1 MKDTII
7 TNISAGSITFIV
19 DENLPEPESH
29 VEDTLS
35 VMEIAEYNLS
45 GSNMDDYSHMPQI
58 VASSDSGKLYNIGQ
72 DVFYQTLLTSY
83 FGVTPEQV
91 RTSCVMTK
99 DIRDKYVVTRLLW
112 DLGLLDEACKILP

>member
-1 MKDTII
+1 MKKKILSLLLALMMAVSSASMIAAEEKAGKYAPAKHAPRLERII
-7 TNISAGSITFIV
+7 AHWDEIQAIMAKLPSYEQVYKLMESIGAPV
-19 DENLPEPESH
+19 
-29 VEDTLS
+29 
-35 VMEIAEYNLS
+35 S
-45 GSNMDDYSHMPQI
+45 GE
-58 VASSDSGKLYNIGQ
+58 A
-72 DVFYQTLLTSY
+72 